1 MINTYNNRQICTL
14 YIQFNKQIKKHFF
27 FKQDEKEE
35 ALQQVLRVLA
45 ASNRKV
51 AHVQGGQSM
60 MPHVPSGQSM
70 MPVGES
76 SPRHSEKSHESG
88 YNTTD
93 NLSPQQMR
101 VGSASPPSSNQ
112 GSNCDEVPGV
122 LDLSC
127 DRRNSIS
134 ETGAS
139 SRSSPGVYSGGNNPN
154 DLHRLHHGHSNHS
167 RGGMYLIN
175 SGT

>member
-1 MINTYNNRQICTL
+1 
-14 YIQFNKQIKKHFF
+14 
-27 FKQDEKEE
+27 
-35 ALQQVLRVLA
+35 VLRVLA
-45 ASNRKV
+45 ANNRKV
-51 AHVQGGQSM
+51 AHVQGGQSVV
-60 MPHVPSGQSM
+60 HVQGGQSM

-112 GSNCDEVPGV
+112 GSNCDDVPGV

-127 DRRNSIS
+127 DHRRNSTS
-134 ETGAS
+134 EAGAS
-139 SRSSPGVYSGGNNPN
+139 SRSSPGVYSGGNNP
-154 DLHRLHHGHSNHS
+154 DLHRLHHGHINHS
-167 RGGMYLIN
+167 RGGM
-175 SGT
+175 

>member
-1 MINTYNNRQICTL
+1 M
-14 YIQFNKQIKKHFF
+14 
-27 FKQDEKEE
+27 
-35 ALQQVLRVLA
+35 LRVLA

-112 GSNCDEVPGV
+112 GMINYKFLTSESNLKALCIF
-122 LDLSC
+122 SC
-127 DRRNSIS
+127 F
-134 ETGAS
+134 
-139 SRSSPGVYSGGNNPN
+139 
-154 DLHRLHHGHSNHS
+154 
-167 RGGMYLIN
+167 LIQPH
-175 SGT
+175 

>member
-1 MINTYNNRQICTL
+1 M
-14 YIQFNKQIKKHFF
+14 
-27 FKQDEKEE
+27 
-35 ALQQVLRVLA
+35 LRVLA
-45 ASNRKV
+45 ANNRKP
-51 AHVQGGQSM
+51 HVQGGQSM
-60 MPHVPSGQSM
+60 MSHVPSGQSM

-127 DRRNSIS
+127 DRRNSTS
-134 ETGAS
+134 EIGAS
-139 SRSSPGVYSGGNNPN
+139 SRSSPGVYSRGNNPTPPGVHP
-154 DLHRLHHGHSNHS
+154 DLHRLHHGHSNHI
-167 RGGMYLIN
+167 RGGM
-175 SGT
+175 